1 MTHYHFVGIK
11 GAGMSSLAQIMHD
24 LVHEVQGS
32 DIEKYVF
39 TEGALKNKGIKILP
53 FSVDN
58 IHEGMVVI
66 QGNAFPDTHEEIVRA
81 HELKLDVIRYHDFL
95 GQVINQYTSVAVT
108 GAHGKTSTTG
118 LLSHV
123 MNGDKKTS
131 FLIGDGTGMGLPG
144 SDYFAFEACEYR
156 RHFLSYHPDYAIMTN
171 IDYDH
176 PDYFKNIDDVASAFQ
191 EMANNVKK
199 AIIAWGD
206 DEHLRNLK
214 ADVPIYYYGLSKNDD
229 VYADNI
235 QITENG
241 TQFDV
246 YINGEYYN
254 QFLTPQYGNHN
265 VQNALAVITISY
277 LEKMDVNNIK
287 EALETF
293 GGVKRRFN
301 ETFVSKQVLV
311 DDYAHHPREI
321 SATIETARKKYPNK
335 DVVAVFQPHTFS
347 RTQAFLDEFA
357 DALSK
362 ADHVFL
368 CEIFGSIRENTG
380 ELTIQDLINRIDG
393 SALIDENSIDVLEKF
408 DNAVILFM
416 GAGDIQKIQRA
427 YEEKI
432 GMSKE
437 F

>member
-11 GAGMSSLAQIMHD
+11 GSGMSSLAQIMHD
-24 LVHEVQGS
+24 LGHEVQGS
-32 DIEKYVF
+32 DIETYVF
-39 TEGALKNKGIKILP
+39 TEVALRNKGITILP
-53 FSVDN
+53 FDANN
-58 IHEGMVVI
+58 IKEDMVII
-66 QGNAFPDTHEEIVRA
+66 QGNAFPDSHEEIVKA
-81 HELKLDVIRYHDFL
+81 HQLKLDVIRYHDFL
-95 GQVINQYTSVAVT
+95 GHVINQYTSVAVT

-156 RHFLSYHPDYAIMTN
+156 RHFLSYDPDYAIMTN
-171 IDYDH
+171 IDFDH
-176 PDYFKNIDDVASAFQ
+176 PDYFKDVDDVFDAFQ
-191 EMANNVKK
+191 EMAHNVKK

-206 DEHLRNLK
+206 DEHLRKLE
-214 ADVPIYYYGLSKNDD
+214 ADVPIYYYGFNETDD
-229 VYADNI
+229 VYAKNI
-235 QITENG
+235 QITEQG
-241 TQFDV
+241 SQFDV
-246 YINGEYYN
+246 YINGEFYG
-254 QFLTPQYGNHN
+254 QFLSPQYGDHN
-265 VQNALAVITISY
+265 ILNTLAVVTISY
-277 LEKMDVNNIK
+277 LEKMNVDNIK

-301 ETFVSKQVLV
+301 ETKVSNQVLV

-321 SATIETARKKYPNK
+321 NATIETARKKYPQK
-335 DVVAVFQPHTFS
+335 EVIAVFQPHTFS
-347 RTQAFLDEFA
+347 RTQAFLEEFA
-357 DALSK
+357 TSLSA

-393 SALIDENSIDVLEKF
+393 SALIDVSGIDVLEKF
-408 DNAVILFM
+408 ENAVILFM
-416 GAGDIQKIQRA
+416 GAGDIQKMQKA
-427 YEEKI
+427 YLNKI
-432 GMSKE
+432 GVKKD

>member
-11 GAGMSSLAQIMHD
+11 GSGMSSLAQIMHD
-24 LVHEVQGS
+24 LGHEVQGS
-32 DIEKYVF
+32 DIETYVF
-39 TEGALKNKGIKILP
+39 TEVALRNKGITILP
-53 FSVDN
+53 FDANN
-58 IHEGMVVI
+58 IKEDMVII
-66 QGNAFPDTHEEIVRA
+66 QGNAFPDSHEEIVKA
-81 HELKLDVIRYHDFL
+81 HQLKLDVIRYHDFL
-95 GQVINQYTSVAVT
+95 GHVINQYTSVAVT

-156 RHFLSYHPDYAIMTN
+156 RHFLSYDPDYAIMTN
-171 IDYDH
+171 IDFDH
-176 PDYFKNIDDVASAFQ
+176 PDYFKDVDDVFDAFQ
-191 EMANNVKK
+191 EMAHNVKK

-206 DEHLRNLK
+206 DEHLRKLE
-214 ADVPIYYYGLSKNDD
+214 ADVPIYYYGFNETDD
-229 VYADNI
+229 VYAKKI
-235 QITENG
+235 QITEQG
-241 TQFDV
+241 SQFDV
-246 YINGEYYN
+246 YINGEFYG
-254 QFLTPQYGNHN
+254 QFLSPQYGDHN
-265 VQNALAVITISY
+265 ILNTLAVVTISY
-277 LEKMDVNNIK
+277 LEKMNVDNIK

-301 ETFVSKQVLV
+301 ETKVSNQVLV

-321 SATIETARKKYPNK
+321 NATIETARKKYPQK
-335 DVVAVFQPHTFS
+335 EVIAVFQPHTFS
-347 RTQAFLDEFA
+347 RTQAFLEEFA
-357 DALSK
+357 TSLSA

-393 SALIDENSIDVLEKF
+393 SALIDESGIDVLEKF

-416 GAGDIQKIQRA
+416 GAGDIQKMQKA
-427 YEEKI
+427 YLNKI
-432 GMSKE
+432 GVKKD

>member
-11 GAGMSSLAQIMHD
+11 GSGMSSLAQIMHD
-24 LVHEVQGS
+24 LGYEVQGS
-32 DIEKYVF
+32 DIETYVF
-39 TEGALKNKGIKILP
+39 TEVALRNKGITILP
-53 FSVDN
+53 FDANN
-58 IHEGMVVI
+58 IKEDMVII
-66 QGNAFPDTHEEIVRA
+66 QGNAFPDSHEEIVKA
-81 HELKLDVIRYHDFL
+81 HQLKLDVIRYHDFL
-95 GQVINQYTSVAVT
+95 GHVINQYTSVAVT

-156 RHFLSYHPDYAIMTN
+156 RHFLSYDPDYAIMTN
-171 IDYDH
+171 IDFDH
-176 PDYFKNIDDVASAFQ
+176 PDYFKDVEDVFDAFQ
-191 EMANNVKK
+191 EMAHNVKK

-206 DEHLRNLK
+206 DEYLRKLE
-214 ADVPIYYYGLSKNDD
+214 ADVPIYYYGFNETDD
-229 VYADNI
+229 VYVKNI
-235 QITENG
+235 QITEQG
-241 TQFDV
+241 SQFDV
-246 YINGEYYN
+246 YINGEFYG
-254 QFLTPQYGNHN
+254 QFLSPQYGDHN
-265 VQNALAVITISY
+265 ILNTLAVVTISY
-277 LEKMDVNNIK
+277 LEKMNIDNIK

-301 ETFVSKQVLV
+301 ETKVSNQVLV

-321 SATIETARKKYPNK
+321 NATIETARKKYPQK
-335 DVVAVFQPHTFS
+335 EVIAVFQPHTFS
-347 RTQAFLDEFA
+347 RTQAFLEEFA
-357 DALSK
+357 TSLSA

-393 SALIDENSIDVLEKF
+393 SALIDESGIDVLEKF

-416 GAGDIQKIQRA
+416 GAGDIQKMQKA
-427 YEEKI
+427 YLNKI
-432 GMSKE
+432 GVKKD

>member
-24 LVHEVQGS
+24 LGNEVQGS
-32 DIEKYVF
+32 DINNYVF
-39 TEGALKNKGIKILP
+39 TEVALQNKGIKILP
-53 FSVDN
+53 FDENN
-58 IHEGMVVI
+58 IKEDMVIV
-66 QGNAFPDTHEEIVRA
+66 QGNAFPNSHEEVVKA
-81 HELKLDVIRYHDFL
+81 NELKLDVIRYHDFL
-95 GQVINQYTSVAVT
+95 GHVISQYTSVAVT

-131 FLIGDGTGMGLPG
+131 FLIGDGTGLGIPA

-171 IDYDH
+171 IDFDH
-176 PDYFKNIDDVASAFQ
+176 PDYFKDVEDVFSAFQ
-191 EMANNVKK
+191 EMAHNVKK

-206 DEHLRNLK
+206 DDHLRK
-214 ADVPIYYYGLSKNDD
+214 IEADVPVYYYGFPKNDD
-229 VYADNI
+229 VYADNL
-235 QITENG
+235 QISENG
-241 TQFDV
+241 TKFDV
-246 YINGEYYN
+246 YIKDEYYDTFLSP
-254 QFLTPQYGNHN
+254 QFGDHN
-265 VQNALAVITISY
+265 ILNGLAVITVSY
-277 LEKMDVNNIK
+277 LESLDVNNIK

-301 ETFVSKQVLV
+301 ETKVGKQVLV

-335 DVVAVFQPHTFS
+335 EVVTVFQPHTFS
-347 RTQAFLDEFA
+347 RTQAFLDDFA
-357 DALSK
+357 ESLNL
-362 ADHVFL
+362 ADKTFL

-380 ELTIQDLINRIDG
+380 NLTIQDLLQRIDN
-393 SALIDENSIDVLEKF
+393 ATLIDETTVNALEQYS
-408 DNAVILFM
+408 DAVILFM

-427 YEEKI
+427 Y
-432 GMSKE
+432 MKE
-437 F
+437 MGVTTSF

>member
-24 LVHEVQGS
+24 LGHEVQGS

-39 TEGALKNKGIKILP
+39 TEVALKNKGIKILP
-53 FSVDN
+53 FNADN
-58 IHEGMVVI
+58 IKEGMVVI
-66 QGNAFPDTHEEIVRA
+66 QGNAFPDTHEEIVKA
-81 HELKLDVIRYHDFL
+81 HDLKLDVIRYHDFL
-95 GQVINQYTSVAVT
+95 GHVIDQYTSVAVT

-131 FLIGDGTGMGLPG
+131 FLIGDGTGMGLPA

-171 IDYDH
+171 IDFDH
-176 PDYFKNIDDVASAFQ
+176 PDYFKDIDDVASAFQ
-191 EMANNVKK
+191 SMAHNVKK

-206 DEHLRNLK
+206 DDHLRQLK
-214 ADVPIYYYGLSKNDD
+214 ADVPIYYYGLNKNDD
-229 VYADNI
+229 IYADNI
-235 QITENG
+235 QITDKG

-246 YINGEYYN
+246 YVNGEYYD
-254 QFLTPQYGNHN
+254 QFLSPQYGDHN
-265 VQNALAVITISY
+265 IQNALAVIAISY

-301 ETFVSKQVLV
+301 ETNVANQVLV

-335 DVVAVFQPHTFS
+335 DIVAVFQPHTFS

-357 DALSK
+357 TSLSK
-362 ADHVFL
+362 ADHVYL
-368 CEIFGSIRENTG
+368 CQIFGSIRENTG
-380 ELTIQDLINRIDG
+380 DLTIQDLINRIDG
-393 SALIDENSIDVLEKF
+393 SALIEENNIDVLDQF

-416 GAGDIQKIQRA
+416 GAGDIQKLQRA
-427 YEEKI
+427 YEEHV
-432 GMSKE
+432 GMTNE

>member
-24 LVHEVQGS
+24 LGHEVQGS

-39 TEGALKNKGIKILP
+39 TEVALKNKGIKILP

-66 QGNAFPDTHEEIVRA
+66 QGNAFPDTHEEIVKA

-176 PDYFKNIDDVASAFQ
+176 PDYFKDIDDVASAFQ

-246 YINGEYYN
+246 YINGEYYDH
-254 QFLTPQYGNHN
+254 FLTPQYGNHN

-368 CEIFGSIRENTG
+368 CEIFGSIREDTG

-416 GAGDIQKIQRA
+416 GAGDIQKIQGA

>member
-24 LVHEVQGS
+24 LGHEVQGS

-39 TEGALKNKGIKILP
+39 TEVALKNKGIKILP
-53 FSVDN
+53 FNADN
-58 IHEGMVVI
+58 IKEGMVVI
-66 QGNAFPDTHEEIVRA
+66 QGNAFPDTHEEIVKA
-81 HELKLDVIRYHDFL
+81 HDLKLDVIRYHDFL
-95 GQVINQYTSVAVT
+95 GHVIDQYTSVAVT

-131 FLIGDGTGMGLPG
+131 FLIGDGTGMGLPA

-171 IDYDH
+171 IDFDH
-176 PDYFKNIDDVASAFQ
+176 PDYFKDIDDVASAFQ
-191 EMANNVKK
+191 SMAHNVKK

-206 DEHLRNLK
+206 DDHLRQLK
-214 ADVPIYYYGLSKNDD
+214 ADVPIYYYGLNKNDD
-229 VYADNI
+229 IYADNI
-235 QITENG
+235 QITDKG

-246 YINGEYYN
+246 YVNGEYYD
-254 QFLTPQYGNHN
+254 QFLSPQYGDHN
-265 VQNALAVITISY
+265 IQNALAVIAISY

-301 ETFVSKQVLV
+301 ETNVANQVLV

-335 DVVAVFQPHTFS
+335 DIVAVFQPHTFS

-357 DALSK
+357 TSLSK
-362 ADHVFL
+362 ADHVYL

-380 ELTIQDLINRIDG
+380 DLTIQDLINRIDG
-393 SALIDENSIDVLEKF
+393 SALIEENNIDVLDQF

-416 GAGDIQKIQRA
+416 GAGDIQKLQRA
-427 YEEKI
+427 YEEHV
-432 GMSKE
+432 GMTNE

>member
-24 LVHEVQGS
+24 LGHEVQGS

-39 TEGALKNKGIKILP
+39 TEVALKNKGIKILP
-53 FSVDN
+53 FSSDN
-58 IHEGMVVI
+58 IKEGMVVI
-66 QGNAFPDTHEEIVRA
+66 QGNAFPDTHEEIVKA
-81 HELKLDVIRYHDFL
+81 HDLKLDVIRYHDFL
-95 GQVINQYTSVAVT
+95 GHVIDQYTSVAVT

-131 FLIGDGTGMGLPG
+131 FLIGDGTGMGLPA

-171 IDYDH
+171 IDFDH
-176 PDYFKNIDDVASAFQ
+176 PDYFKDIEDVASAFQ
-191 EMANNVKK
+191 SMAHNVKK

-206 DEHLRNLK
+206 DEHLRQLE
-214 ADVPIYYYGLSKNDD
+214 ADVPIYYYGLNKNDD
-229 VYADNI
+229 IYADNI
-235 QITENG
+235 QITDKG

-246 YINGEYYN
+246 YVNGEYYD
-254 QFLTPQYGNHN
+254 QFLSPQYGDHN
-265 VQNALAVITISY
+265 IQNALAVIAISY
-277 LEKMDVNNIK
+277 LEKMDVKNIK

-301 ETFVSKQVLV
+301 ETNVANQVLV

-335 DVVAVFQPHTFS
+335 DIVAVFQPHTFS
-347 RTQAFLDEFA
+347 RTQAFLEEFA
-357 DALSK
+357 ASLSK
-362 ADHVFL
+362 ADHVYL

-393 SALIDENSIDVLEKF
+393 SALIDENNIDVLEQF

-416 GAGDIQKIQRA
+416 GAGDIQKLQRA
-427 YEEKI
+427 YEEHV
-432 GMSKE
+432 GMTNE

>member
-11 GAGMSSLAQIMHD
+11 GSGMSSLAQIMHD
-24 LVHEVQGS
+24 LGHEVQGS
-32 DIEKYVF
+32 DIETYVF
-39 TEGALKNKGIKILP
+39 TEVALRNKGITILP
-53 FSVDN
+53 FDANN
-58 IHEGMVVI
+58 IKEDMVII
-66 QGNAFPDTHEEIVRA
+66 QGNAFPDSHEEIVKA
-81 HELKLDVIRYHDFL
+81 HQLKLDVIRYHDFL
-95 GQVINQYTSVAVT
+95 GHVINQYTSVAVT

-131 FLIGDGTGMGLPG
+131 FLIGDGTGMGLSG

-156 RHFLSYHPDYAIMTN
+156 RHFLSYDPDYAIMTN
-171 IDYDH
+171 IDFDH
-176 PDYFKNIDDVASAFQ
+176 PDYFKDVEDVFDAFQ
-191 EMANNVKK
+191 EMAHNVKK

-206 DEHLRNLK
+206 DEYLRKLE
-214 ADVPIYYYGLSKNDD
+214 ADVPIYYYGFNETDD
-229 VYADNI
+229 VYAKNI
-235 QITENG
+235 QITEQG
-241 TQFDV
+241 SQFDV
-246 YINGEYYN
+246 YINGEFYG
-254 QFLTPQYGNHN
+254 QFLSPQYGDHN
-265 VQNALAVITISY
+265 ILNTLAVVTISY
-277 LEKMDVNNIK
+277 LEKMNIDNIK

-301 ETFVSKQVLV
+301 ETKVSNQVLV

-321 SATIETARKKYPNK
+321 NATIETARKKYPQK
-335 DVVAVFQPHTFS
+335 EVIAVFQPHTFS
-347 RTQAFLDEFA
+347 RTQAFLEEFA
-357 DALSK
+357 TSLSA

-393 SALIDENSIDVLEKF
+393 SALIDESGIDVLEKF

-416 GAGDIQKIQRA
+416 GAGDIQKMQKA
-427 YEEKI
+427 YLNKI
-432 GMSKE
+432 GVKKD

>member
-24 LVHEVQGS
+24 LGHEVQGS

-66 QGNAFPDTHEEIVRA
+66 QGNAFPDTHEEIVKA

-246 YINGEYYN
+246 YINGEYYDH
-254 QFLTPQYGNHN
+254 FLTPQYGNHN

-416 GAGDIQKIQRA
+416 GAGDIQKIQGA

>member
-24 LVHEVQGS
+24 LGHEVQGS

-176 PDYFKNIDDVASAFQ
+176 PDYFKDIDDVASAFQ

-246 YINGEYYN
+246 YINGEYYDH
-254 QFLTPQYGNHN
+254 FLTPQYGNHN

-416 GAGDIQKIQRA
+416 GAGDIQKIQGA

-432 GMSKE
+432 GLSKE

>member
-24 LVHEVQGS
+24 LGHEVQGS

-39 TEGALKNKGIKILP
+39 TEVALKNKGIKILP
-53 FSVDN
+53 FNSDN
-58 IHEGMVVI
+58 IKEGMVVI
-66 QGNAFPDTHEEIVRA
+66 QGNAFPDTHEEIVKA
-81 HELKLDVIRYHDFL
+81 HDLKLDVIRYHDFL
-95 GQVINQYTSVAVT
+95 GHVIDQYTSVAVT

-131 FLIGDGTGMGLPG
+131 FLIGDGTGMGLPA

-171 IDYDH
+171 IDFDH
-176 PDYFKNIDDVASAFQ
+176 PDYFKDIEDVASAFQ
-191 EMANNVKK
+191 SMAHNVKK

-206 DEHLRNLK
+206 DEHLRQLE
-214 ADVPIYYYGLSKNDD
+214 ADVPIYYYGLNKNDD
-229 VYADNI
+229 IYADNI
-235 QITENG
+235 QITDKG

-246 YINGEYYN
+246 YVNGEYYD
-254 QFLTPQYGNHN
+254 QFLSPQYGDHN
-265 VQNALAVITISY
+265 IQNALAVIAISY
-277 LEKMDVNNIK
+277 LEKMDVKNIK

-301 ETFVSKQVLV
+301 ETNVANQVLV

-335 DVVAVFQPHTFS
+335 DIVAVFQPHTFS
-347 RTQAFLDEFA
+347 RTQAFLEEFA
-357 DALSK
+357 ASLSK
-362 ADHVFL
+362 ADHVYL

-380 ELTIQDLINRIDG
+380 DLTIQDLINRIDG
-393 SALIDENSIDVLEKF
+393 SALIDENNIDVLEQF

-416 GAGDIQKIQRA
+416 GAGDIQKLQCA
-427 YEEKI
+427 YEEHV
-432 GMSKE
+432 GMTNE

>member
-24 LVHEVQGS
+24 LGHEVQGS

-176 PDYFKNIDDVASAFQ
+176 PDYFKDIDDVASAFQ

-246 YINGEYYN
+246 YINGEYYD

-321 SATIETARKKYPNK
+321 NATIETARKKYPQK
-335 DVVAVFQPHTFS
+335 EVIAVFQPHTFS
-347 RTQAFLDEFA
+347 RTQAFLEEFA
-357 DALSK
+357 TSLSA

-393 SALIDENSIDVLEKF
+393 SALIDESGIDVLEKF
-408 DNAVILFM
+408 ENAVILFM
-416 GAGDIQKIQRA
+416 GAGDIQKMQKA
-427 YEEKI
+427 YLNKI
-432 GMSKE
+432 GVKKD

>member
-24 LVHEVQGS
+24 LEHEVQGS

-39 TEGALKNKGIKILP
+39 TEVALKNKGIKILP
-53 FSVDN
+53 FSADN

-81 HELKLDVIRYHDFL
+81 HELKLNVIRYHDFL

-176 PDYFKNIDDVASAFQ
+176 PDYFKDIDDVASAFQ

-206 DEHLRNLK
+206 DKHLRNLK
-214 ADVPIYYYGLSKNDD
+214 VDVPIYYYGLSKNDD

-246 YINGEYYN
+246 YINGKYYD

-347 RTQAFLDEFA
+347 RTQAFLGEFA

-362 ADHVFL
+362 ADYAFL

>member
-24 LVHEVQGS
+24 LGHEVQGS

-95 GQVINQYTSVAVT
+95 GQVINQYISVAVT

-246 YINGEYYN
+246 YINGEYYD

>member
-1 MTHYHFVGIK
+1 
-11 GAGMSSLAQIMHD
+11 
-24 LVHEVQGS
+24 
-32 DIEKYVF
+32 
-39 TEGALKNKGIKILP
+39 
-53 FSVDN
+53 
-58 IHEGMVVI
+58 
-66 QGNAFPDTHEEIVRA
+66 
-81 HELKLDVIRYHDFL
+81 
-95 GQVINQYTSVAVT
+95 
-108 GAHGKTSTTG
+108 
-118 LLSHV
+118 
-123 MNGDKKTS
+123 
-131 FLIGDGTGMGLPG
+131 
-144 SDYFAFEACEYR
+144 
-156 RHFLSYHPDYAIMTN
+156 MTN

-246 YINGEYYN
+246 YINGEYYDH
-254 QFLTPQYGNHN
+254 FLTPQYGNHN

-368 CEIFGSIRENTG
+368 CEI
-380 ELTIQDLINRIDG
+380 
-393 SALIDENSIDVLEKF
+393 VL
-408 DNAVILFM
+408 M
-416 GAGDIQKIQRA
+416 
-427 YEEKI
+427 Y
-432 GMSKE
+432 
-437 F
+437 